1 MSIMECVVSNVAI
14 ATALAL
20 VAALVGRVT
29 TKPQVTHTLWL
40 LVLVKL
46 VTPPLVHIPVS
57 FPFSEA
63 VALESPAVSAMN
75 GVPDLASATKEEPP
89 ERAAQNEKGIALA
102 EAPIPASM
110 PNQEADVSYGD
121 RSAPAVPW
129 LNLLVGVWGT
139 GSLIWFGLA
148 GTRLLRFRKVLR
160 YARPAAEGIQA
171 EVSTIASIYGL
182 RTIPGVFVAEA
193 KIPPLIWG
201 FCGQN
206 SMVLPSDLLDGL
218 GADER
223 AGLLAHELAHL
234 KRCDHWIRWF
244 EFSVLGIYWWNPVA
258 WWARSEVQ
266 QAEEKCCDAWV
277 LWVFPDK
284 ARQYAQALVNTV
296 DFLAG
301 SPERTPDIATTFC
314 QGHSLKRRIEMIVNN
329 KVSQRLSWK
338 SRHPSF
344 CLRWSLHLCRCLPR
358 AKALTRRKSCHGPWL
373 PKGYFSREMELGQIC
388 SVLEPGK
395 VNTDSSTRWRCRTC
409 ELVRK
414 GPRSDRFDR
423 FASAL
428 CGSPLTIQTIP
439 SVAYME
445 AQRAQ
450 LDIRIWMIRP

>member
-1 MSIMECVVSNVAI
+1 MECVVSNVAI

-29 TKPQVTHTLWL
+29 AKPQVTHTLWL

-46 VTPPLVHIPVS
+46 VTPPFVHIPVS

-63 VALESPAVSAMN
+63 VALESPADSAMN

-89 ERAAQNEKGIALA
+89 ERAAKNEKGIALA
-102 EAPIPASM
+102 EAPIPALM

-129 LNLLVGVWGT
+129 LNLLVGAWGT
-139 GSLIWFGLA
+139 GSLIWFWLA
-148 GTRLLRFRKVLR
+148 GTRLWRFRKVLR
-160 YARPAAEGIQA
+160 YALPAVEGIQA
-171 EVSTIASIYGL
+171 EVSAIASKYGL

-296 DFLAG
+296 DFLAC

-338 SRHPSF
+338 MRTV
-344 CLRWSLHLCRCLPR
+344 L
-358 AKALTRRKSCHGPWL
+358 ALTALVVASV
-373 PKGYFSREMELGQIC
+373 
-388 SVLEPGK
+388 SVLAQGG
-395 VNTDSSTRWRCRTC
+395 D
-409 ELVRK
+409 
-414 GPRSDRFDR
+414 RSETG
-423 FASAL
+423 
-428 CGSPLTIQTIP
+428 GSLLPDMKAKKNLGRMATPL
-439 SVAYME
+439 S
-445 AQRAQ
+445 
-450 LDIRIWMIRP
+450 